1 MCVALLVPFLSKAD
15 VTAEWNFKSDLPEGI
30 CAATNYQ
37 GVEVDVPST
46 VEGIV
51 MHVDATNGKLFCI
64 DRNNAQFNQGTIL
77 RIPVTT
83 AKDTVTVSGYPGY
96 YAYSIGGVEATEA
109 ETVHRATAAE
119 AAQGYVEVVS
129 TGNNSYIYGV
139 KVVQVSMIQEKLLY
153 SADFSTWTKVSAA
166 TKVTQVEQSTKY
178 SHENFT
184 FDIYDTEINPAG
196 VNSKFNNGE
205 ALGWLMAA
213 KKEDP
218 YILTS
223 TFASISKVR
232 YVHAAT
238 GGSRG
243 WKMWAKG
250 DGDEDWVVISDSYAA
265 ADGNINSKGE
275 KNATGW
281 CEVNAEVNRTN
292 VQLKWTNIKSTENA
306 YMFELDLYGLVD
318 MSKTPALGSFKV
330 NGTKYDAAD
339 IFAEQA
345 DGTNAATIEIPKA
358 QAMISS
364 ENPLT
369 DVEVDNGEITSTVYT
384 LAEDG
389 KTATATIVVEA
400 NGDKATYVATF
411 VFKPDFTV
419 SYVNVDGS
427 VIGTQIV
434 EKDAAISEFKYG
446 EKDVTVADGKKFR
459 GWFVAAKGGRK
470 YTEAEVITSDLNVY
484 AVTTDIETESATARY
499 SYNLKDLYFEADD
512 HEAFNPEGT
521 CAFHDAIHGWV
532 FNNGDKLNVLVGG
545 HAYIL
550 LDLCTYSKSGA
561 KIAISNA
568 AGEELATISAT
579 VSTDGGSNT
588 YEYDGE
594 AGVLT
599 LSFDNTTYVHG
610 FTIVNDA
617 KKSIVASDNGY
628 YVVEAGNADKFLK
641 TLEIANAKSSK
652 DARTYIFL
660 PDGTYDLGETC
671 LTKVSGSNIS
681 IIGQSMDNT
690 IIMNTAP
697 EESINTTAT
706 LLVTGSNIYFQ
717 DLTLKNALNYFDSS
731 TAGRAVCLQDK
742 GSRTICK
749 NVKLLSYQDT
759 YYSNAASQFYFETSE
774 IHGVVD
780 YICGGGDVYF
790 NKCKLVNESR
800 SLTPK
805 SGSVTIAAPYTDESN
820 KFGYVFE
827 SCTIE
832 NLAKEFNF
840 GRAWGGVARLAYL
853 NTTINQPSE
862 VTSTRFTAAGMN
874 VAADKF
880 VEYNSVDSLGNVVSP
895 ASNVV
900 KFTKDKTT
908 NEMETI
914 LTAEQASEYSL
925 DKVFTDWTP
934 ATLAAQVAPATVSNA
949 DGVISWDAVEGAKAY
964 AVVVDGVVAAIVE
977 GTTYT
982 VADKAETIEVRAAN
996 EMGGFGEAVKA
1007 QATTGVDNVIA
1018 ADVVSTQYYNLQ
1030 GIRVADNAKGVVVRV
1045 QTLSNGKQ
1053 VVTKTVLK

>member
-1 MCVALLVPFLSKAD
+1 
-15 VTAEWNFKSDLPEGI
+15 
-30 CAATNYQ
+30 
-37 GVEVDVPST
+37 
-46 VEGIV
+46 
-51 MHVDATNGKLFCI
+51 
-64 DRNNAQFNQGTIL
+64 
-77 RIPVTT
+77 
-83 AKDTVTVSGYPGY
+83 
-96 YAYSIGGVEATEA
+96 
-109 ETVHRATAAE
+109 
-119 AAQGYVEVVS
+119 
-129 TGNNSYIYGV
+129 
-139 KVVQVSMIQEKLLY
+139 
-153 SADFSTWTKVSAA
+153 
-166 TKVTQVEQSTKY
+166 
-178 SHENFT
+178 
-184 FDIYDTEINPAG
+184 
-196 VNSKFNNGE
+196 
-205 ALGWLMAA
+205 
-213 KKEDP
+213 
-218 YILTS
+218 
-223 TFASISKVR
+223 
-232 YVHAAT
+232 
-238 GGSRG
+238 
-243 WKMWAKG
+243 
-250 DGDEDWVVISDSYAA
+250 
-265 ADGNINSKGE
+265 
-275 KNATGW
+275 
-281 CEVNAEVNRTN
+281 
-292 VQLKWTNIKSTENA
+292 
-306 YMFELDLYGLVD
+306 
-318 MSKTPALGSFKV
+318 
-330 NGTKYDAAD
+330 
-339 IFAEQA
+339 
-345 DGTNAATIEIPKA
+345 
-358 QAMISS
+358 
-364 ENPLT
+364 
-369 DVEVDNGEITSTVYT
+369 
-384 LAEDG
+384 
-389 KTATATIVVEA
+389 
-400 NGDKATYVATF
+400 
-411 VFKPDFTV
+411 
-419 SYVNVDGS
+419 
-427 VIGTQIV
+427 
-434 EKDAAISEFKYG
+434 
-446 EKDVTVADGKKFR
+446 
-459 GWFVAAKGGRK
+459 
-470 YTEAEVITSDLNVY
+470 
-484 AVTTDIETESATARY
+484 
-499 SYNLKDLYFEADD
+499 
-512 HEAFNPEGT
+512 
-521 CAFHDAIHGWV
+521 
-532 FNNGDKLNVLVGG
+532 
-545 HAYIL
+545 
-550 LDLCTYSKSGA
+550 
-561 KIAISNA
+561 
-568 AGEELATISAT
+568 
-579 VSTDGGSNT
+579 
-588 YEYDGE
+588 
-594 AGVLT
+594 
-599 LSFDNTTYVHG
+599 
-610 FTIVNDA
+610 
-617 KKSIVASDNGY
+617 
-628 YVVEAGNADKFLK
+628 
-641 TLEIANAKSSK
+641 
-652 DARTYIFL
+652 
-660 PDGTYDLGETC
+660 
-671 LTKVSGSNIS
+671 
-681 IIGQSMDNT
+681 MDNT

-1007 QATTGVDNVIA
+1007 QATTSVDNVIA

>member
-51 MHVDATNGKLFCI
+51 MHVDATNGKLYCI

-83 AKDTVTVSGYPGY
+83 TKDTVTVSGYPGY

-129 TGNNSYIYGV
+129 TSNNCYINGV
-139 KVVQVSMIQEKLLY
+139 KVVQVSMVQDKLLY
-153 SADFSTWTKVSAA
+153 SADFSTWTKTSAS
-166 TKVTQVEQSTKY
+166 TKVTKVEQSTKY
-178 SHENFT
+178 SHENLT
-184 FDIYDTEINPAG
+184 FSIYDTEINPAG
-196 VNSKFNNGE
+196 SNSKFNNGKE
-205 ALGWLMAA
+205 LGWLMAA

-223 TFASISKVR
+223 TLASVSTVR
-232 YVHAAT
+232 FVHAAT
-238 GGSRG
+238 GSNRG

-250 DGDEDWVVISDSYAA
+250 DGDEDWVVISETVANPS
-265 ADGNINSKGE
+265 
-275 KNATGW
+275 GW

-292 VQLKWTNIKSTENA
+292 VQLKWTNLVSSQNA
-306 YMFELDLYGLVD
+306 YMFELDIHGLVD
-318 MSKTPALGSFKV
+318 FSKTPTLGSFKV
-330 NGTKYDAAD
+330 NGTKYDVAD

-345 DGTNAATIEIPKA
+345 DGTNAATVEVPKT
-358 QAMISS
+358 QSMISA

-369 DVEVDNGEITSTVYT
+369 DIEVENGEITKTEYV
-384 LAEDG
+384 LAADG
-389 KTATATIVVEA
+389 LSATATIVVEA
-400 NGDKATYVATF
+400 NGATATYVATF

-419 SYVNVDGS
+419 TYVNVDGK
-427 VIGTQIV
+427 VIGTQTV
-434 EKDAAISEFKYG
+434 EKDSTISAFAYG
-446 EKDVTVADGKKFR
+446 ESDVTVADGQKFR

-470 YTEAEVITSDLNVY
+470 YTEAEVITSDLSIY
-484 AVTTDIETESATARY
+484 AVVTDIETESATARY
-499 SYNLKDLYFEADD
+499 SYNLKDLYFDADD

-521 CAFHDAIHGWV
+521 GAFHDATHGWA
-532 FNNGDKLNVLVGG
+532 FSNGDKINVLVGG

-550 LDLCTYSKSGA
+550 LDLCTYTKSGA
-561 KIAISNA
+561 TVAISNA
-568 AGEELATISAT
+568 AGEQLASISAT
-579 VSTDGGSNT
+579 ISTDGGSNT
-588 YEYDGE
+588 YEYEGE

-599 LSFDNTTYVHG
+599 LTFDNTTYVHAL
-610 FTIVNDA
+610 TIVNDA
-617 KKSIVASDNGY
+617 NKSIVVSDNGY
-628 YVVEAGNADKFLK
+628 YVVEAGNADNFLK

-697 EESINTTAT
+697 EEGIGVSAT
-706 LLVTGSNIYFQ
+706 LLVTGSNVYFQ
-717 DLTLKNALNYFDSS
+717 DLTLKNALDYYNSS

-800 SLTPK
+800 STSPK
-805 SGSVTIAAPYTDESN
+805 NGSVTIAAPYTDASN

-840 GRAWGGVARLAYL
+840 GRAWGGVPRLAYL
-853 NTTINQPSE
+853 NTTINQPKE
-862 VTSTRFTAAGMN
+862 ITSTRFTAAGMN
-874 VAADKF
+874 EAADKF
-880 VEYNSVDSLGNVVSP
+880 VEYNSVDSEGNVVSP
-895 ASNVV
+895 STNVV

-914 LTAEQASEYSL
+914 LTADEASEYSL

-934 ATLAAQVAPATVSNA
+934 AELAAQVAPTSVGNKN
-949 DGVISWDAVEGAKAY
+949 GEISWEAVEGAKAY
-964 AVVVDGVVAAIVE
+964 AVVVDGTVEAIVE
-977 GTTYT
+977 GTSYT
-982 VADKAETIEVRAAN
+982 VDADAKTVAVRAAN
-996 EMGGFGEAVKA
+996 AMGGFGEAVVA
-1007 QATTGVDNVIA
+1007 QTSTGVNDAIA

-1030 GIRVADNAKGVVVRV
+1030 GIRVADSAKGVVVKV

-1053 VVTKTVLK
+1053 VVSKTVLK